1 MNNIVF
7 VSDFFLEQGV
17 LGGAEKFNDALIKE
31 LLSKGYSVQKIISKN
46 FKPQHISSDVFYII
60 SNFMT
65 LNEDCKQRLTQ
76 ENYIIIEHDHKYL
89 RTNDP
94 SKFKNMIA
102 PQMFVI
108 NQYFYEH
115 AQAVYCQSKKHAET
129 LQKNI
134 FLENII
140 NLGCNI
146 WSDEDLSILEKF
158 IDNEKTK
165 ENVVL
170 YSSNKNKGT
179 KQTSEFCSNK
189 NISFEYIM
197 PSDYETFISN
207 LSKSKTLYFFPQ
219 WLESFN
225 RVSVEARILGCK
237 VVTNKLVGATSEPW
251 FKETKGRELL
261 GFIKE
266 QREVILSKFLTV
278 LEDGDPDFF
287 EYPKIPKVSIIT
299 SMYKAGEYIEHFM
312 SEVTKQTI
320 FGDCEL
326 IILDANSPDG
336 EKTII
341 DKYLKKYDNIIYHRL
356 KETLSVQ
363 ETMNIGLEMASG
375 EYITLWNVDD
385 TRHYNALKILA
396 HHLNVDTEI
405 DLVYTDSCQTHQKN
419 ETFEK
424 NTSRGYRYEHSGF
437 DFSKRNMIKCLP
449 GPLPMWRKEMTQKNG
464 KFDESLK
471 YAGDWE
477 MWLRCVQAGSKFKR
491 IHKIL
496 GLYYMNPDGLSTS
509 RESQKERFKEERE
522 IFNKYKNVFGQEVYN
537 QFKGYFNG

>member
-115 AQAVYCQSKKHAET
+115 AQAVYCQSRKHAET

-261 GFIKE
+261 DFIKE

-405 DLVYTDSCQTHQKN
+405 DLVYTDSYQTYQKN

>member
-102 PQMFVI
+102 PQMFVM

-115 AQAVYCQSKKHAET
+115 AQAVYCQSRKHAET

-261 GFIKE
+261 DFIKE

-341 DKYLKKYDNIIYHRL
+341 DKYLEKYDNIIYHRL

-405 DLVYTDSCQTHQKN
+405 DLVYTDSYQTYQKN

>member
-7 VSDFFLEQGV
+7 ISDFFLEQGV
-17 LGGAEKFNDALIKE
+17 LGGAEKFNDVLINE
-31 LLSKGYSVQKIISKN
+31 LLSKGYSVQKIISKS

-65 LNEDCKQRLTQ
+65 LDEDCKQRLTQ

-89 RTNDP
+89 TTNDP

-102 PQMFVI
+102 PQMLVI
-108 NQYFYEH
+108 NRYFYEH
-115 AQAVYCQSKKHAET
+115 AQAVYCQSRKHAET

-179 KQTSEFCSNK
+179 KQTSQFCSNK

-207 LSKSKTLYFFPQ
+207 LSKAKTLYFFPQ

-261 GFIKE
+261 DFVKE

-278 LEDGDPDFF
+278 LEEGDPDFF

-336 EKTII
+336 EKKIV
-341 DKYLKKYDNIIYHRL
+341 DKYLEKYDNIIYHRL

-405 DLVYTDSCQTHQKN
+405 DLVYTDSYQTHQKN
-419 ETFEK
+419 ETFDK
-424 NTSRGYRYEHSGF
+424 NTSRGFRYEHSGF

-464 KFDESLK
+464 EFDESLK

>member
-1 MNNIVF
+1 
-7 VSDFFLEQGV
+7 
-17 LGGAEKFNDALIKE
+17 
-31 LLSKGYSVQKIISKN
+31 LSKGYSVQKIISKN

-89 RTNDP
+89 TTNDP

-405 DLVYTDSCQTHQKN
+405 DLVYTDSYQTHQKN

-464 KFDESLK
+464 KFDESLR